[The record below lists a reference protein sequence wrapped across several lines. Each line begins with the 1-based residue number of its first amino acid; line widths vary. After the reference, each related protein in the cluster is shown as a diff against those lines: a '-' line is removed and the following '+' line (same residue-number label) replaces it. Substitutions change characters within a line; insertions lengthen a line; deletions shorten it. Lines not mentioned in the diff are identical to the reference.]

1 MYVQFTLVQI
11 PNIGPKTV
19 NTSVTEMRSLS
30 WVLQSIV
37 IDQTLHYS
45 MHLVNDSEDYSVTMY
60 CCETKLQNSLGGHT
74 YLLRI

>member
-11 PNIGPKTV
+11 PNSKSLGLKTV
-19 NTSVTEMRSLS
+19 NSSVREMRSLS

-45 MHLVNDSEDYSVTMY
+45 MHLSNEEWSMTVKTA
-60 CCETKLQNSLGGHT
+60 L
-74 YLLRI
+74 